1 MIQIF
6 IATPIRSCTEGAA
19 KVSVEAGSVREAM
32 DRLVGDYPRL
42 KQQLY
47 DESGTLRNFV
57 SLFLNG
63 EDIHLRDGLMS
74 RVSTGDTIEILLA
87 ISGG

>member
-1 MIQIF
+1 
-6 IATPIRSCTEGAA
+6 
-19 KVSVEAGSVREAM
+19 M

-42 KQQLY
+42 KQHLY
-47 DESGTLRNFV
+47 DESGTLRSFV

-74 RVSTGDTIEILLA
+74 PVSAGDTIEILLA